1 MRQASSRR
9 SIKLGLAA
17 MALSAPALA
26 QENAILAAQAFTQ
39 NCFSPYLTATKA
51 RDVLSVAGARHDFY
65 DLEPFS
71 NAAPSP
77 AFGLRPATR
86 GTDRRCEVSF
96 DGDHAS
102 LAIEMAQNGLQAEG
116 ILKDAPTP
124 ETHTPIA
131 GTEMLA
137 ARYLNPKRIAV
148 VHVGTRQGPNGIE
161 TFMNVERLTPAAS
174 QLN

>member
-1 MRQASSRR
+1 MRQASSRC

-17 MALSAPALA
+17 MALGAPALA
-26 QENAILAAQAFTQ
+26 QENAILAAQAFAQ
-39 NCFSPYLTATKA
+39 NCFSPYLTAAKA
-51 RDVLSVAGARHDFY
+51 REVLGATGARHDFY
-65 DLEPFS
+65 DLDPFS

-96 DGDHAS
+96 DGDHAV
-102 LAIEMAQNGLQAEG
+102 LAVEMARNALQAEG
-116 ILKDAPTP
+116 ILRDAPTP
-124 ETHTPIA
+124 DTHKATA
-131 GTEMLA
+131 GTELLA

-148 VHVGTRQGPNGIE
+148 VRVGTRQGPNGIE

>member
-17 MALSAPALA
+17 MALGAPALA
-26 QENAILAAQAFTQ
+26 QENAILAAQAFAQ
-39 NCFSPYLTATKA
+39 NCFSPYLTASKA
-51 RDVLSVAGARHDFY
+51 REVLGATGARHDFY
-65 DLEPFS
+65 DLDPFS

-86 GTDRRCEVSF
+86 DTDRRCEVSF
-96 DGDHAS
+96 DGNHAA
-102 LAIEMAQNGLQAEG
+102 LAVEMAQNGLQAEG
-116 ILKDAPTP
+116 IRREAPTP
-124 ETHTPIA
+124 DTHKPVA
-131 GTEMLA
+131 GTELLA
-137 ARYLNPKRIAV
+137 ARYLNPKRVAV